1 MKVKILKDCKYSSNG
16 TNCINLAAG
25 DIVDD
30 LPCNVESAWLERGLC
45 EADKPKAE
53 PKKETK
59 VVNPVVETKAKKKTT
74 KAKK

>member
-16 TNCINLAAG
+16 TNCIDLAAG

-30 LPCNVESAWLERGLC
+30 LPCNIESAWLESGLC
-45 EADKPKAE
+45 EADKPKPA
-53 PKKETK
+53 KKETK
-59 VVNPVVETKAKKKTT
+59 VVNPVVETKAPVKKKT

>member
-16 TNCINLAAG
+16 TNCIDLAAG
-25 DIVDD
+25 DVVDD
-30 LPCNVESAWLERGLC
+30 LPCNVELAWIGRGVC
-45 EADKPKAE
+45 EECK

-59 VVNPVVETKAKKKTT
+59 VVNPVVETKAPAKGK